1 MAQTGAMMVSETTMP
16 CRPPMAS
23 DRAPMMTEPAKPP
36 KTSEYT
42 PNMAKQMVRISGGAV
57 AAKVMKMQMARGD
70 TAGIGQELQDDEHPQ
85 LRDVERGDDRG
96 TRRPMMQNPEITSGR
111 WGARRK

>member
-1 MAQTGAMMVSETTMP
+1 MAQTGKISVSDTTMP

-23 DRAPMMTEPAKPP
+23 DIAPTSTEPAKPP

-57 AAKVMKMQMARGD
+57 AASVRKMQMANGD
-70 TAGIGQELQDDEHPQ
+70 TAALARNCSVTTSQSC
-85 LRDVERGDDRG
+85 G
-96 TRRPMMQNPEITSGR
+96 T
-111 WGARRK
+111 

>member
-1 MAQTGAMMVSETTMP
+1 MTKVMSRRTLREPMTSSSPPTTQTGKISVSDTMMP

-23 DRAPMMTEPAKPP
+23 DIAPMSTDPAKPP

-57 AAKVMKMQMARGD
+57 AASVRKMQMARGD
-70 TAGIGQELQDDEHPQ
+70 TAALARNWRTTTIQSL
-85 LRDVERGDDRG
+85 G
-96 TRRPMMQNPEITSGR
+96 T
-111 WGARRK
+111 